1 VFRLRAPAWLVG
13 FVVGV
18 SSVLAASE
26 AKLERFEFIE
36 PHMGTLFQI
45 VLFAPELPAAKS
57 AAQAAFTRIEAL
69 NHIMSDY
76 DDTSELNQL
85 CRQPTGA
92 AVPISA
98 ELFDILQRSQA
109 LSEKSSGAFDA
120 TLGPAIRLWRESRK
134 KRKLPSEEKRL
145 AALQAC
151 GFAKLRLDATRR
163 TATLLVPDMR
173 LDLGGIAK
181 GYAAD
186 AALAELRKHGFSR
199 AMVAASGDLA
209 LGDAPPNAHGWN
221 VTLAPFGDAS
231 AQTLTIVVANAGVS
245 TSGAAEQF
253 VEIGGSRYSHII
265 DPVTALGLTSLTAV
279 TVIAPH
285 ATLSDALATACC
297 IMPPVITKN
306 VAGHWD
312 ESVRVIVYHRN
323 AEGSLQFDSYG
334 TPPAG
339 LLSSP

>member
-1 VFRLRAPAWLVG
+1 MFRLRVAARLVG
-13 FVVGV
+13 FVAAF
-18 SSVLAASE
+18 SSALTASE

-45 VLFAPELPAAKS
+45 VLFAPELPAAKT
-57 AAQAAFTRIEAL
+57 AAKAAFARIEAL

-85 CRQPTGA
+85 CRQPLGA
-92 AVPISA
+92 AVPVSS

-109 LSEKSSGAFDA
+109 LSVKTSGAFDV

-134 KRKLPSEEKRL
+134 ERKLPSAEKCL

-151 GFAKLRLDATRR
+151 GFSKLRLDATRR

-186 AALAELRKHGFSR
+186 AALTELRQRGFSR

-209 LGDAPPNAHGWN
+209 LGDAPPNTRGWN
-221 VTLAPFGDAS
+221 VKLAPFGDAS
-231 AQTLTIVVANAGVS
+231 AQTLTIVVANTGVS

-253 VEIGGSRYSHII
+253 VEIGGTRYSHII
-265 DPVTALGLTSLTAV
+265 DPITALGLTSLTAV

-285 ATLSDALATACC
+285 ATLSDGLATACC
-297 IMPPVITKN
+297 IMPPAITKN
-306 VAGHWD
+306 VADQWD
-312 ESVRVIVYHRN
+312 ESVRVIVYRRN
-323 AEGSLQFDSYG
+323 AEGPLQFDSYG
-334 TPPAG
+334 TSPFG